1 VETIFEEA
9 LEELELLKA
18 ELGYNN
24 APKRVK
30 PIEAIGAEPIKPPDS
45 SIIQRDANSMKSN
58 KDPTA
63 IAKNIKDKKARRK
76 ALKEIRRGNK
86 SSKEDFK

>member
-1 VETIFEEA
+1 MEDIFEKA
-9 LEELELLKA
+9 LEEIELMKA

-30 PIEAIGAEPIKPPDS
+30 PIEVQSVEPIKPPDAS
-45 SIIQRDANSMKSN
+45 LLQQEANSMKSK

-63 IAKNIKDKKARRK
+63 IAKNIKDKKVRK
-76 ALKEIRRGNK
+76 KVLKEIRRGNISNK
-86 SSKEDFK
+86 DDIK